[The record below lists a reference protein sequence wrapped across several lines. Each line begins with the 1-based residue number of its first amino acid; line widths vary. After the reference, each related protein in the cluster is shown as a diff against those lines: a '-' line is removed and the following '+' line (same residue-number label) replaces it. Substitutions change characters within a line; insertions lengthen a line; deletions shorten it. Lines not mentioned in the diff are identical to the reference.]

1 MVGEIMTKTLILI
14 QVFFVHNFLFNCLQC
29 SPYKFLHVKY
39 TENNTVI
46 LPRVQMSGVVGIF
59 FIVCVCVVCVKDSQI
74 SSLER
79 GLRELEDQVMMLRSS
94 NMLTCEERQEEVKQ
108 MEVYRNHT
116 KFMKNKVVQ
125 V

>member
-1 MVGEIMTKTLILI
+1 MVLGS
-14 QVFFVHNFLFNCLQC
+14 F
-29 SPYKFLHVKY
+29 
-39 TENNTVI
+39 
-46 LPRVQMSGVVGIF
+46 
-59 FIVCVCVVCVKDSQI
+59 CVYVTCVKDSQI
-74 SSLER
+74 NSLER

-125 V
+125 VQLEINSFCILMHLYF